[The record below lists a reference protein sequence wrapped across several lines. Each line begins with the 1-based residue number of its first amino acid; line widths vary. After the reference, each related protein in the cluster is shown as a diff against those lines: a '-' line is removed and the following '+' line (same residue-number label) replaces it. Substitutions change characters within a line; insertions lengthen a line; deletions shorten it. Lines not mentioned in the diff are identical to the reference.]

1 MQAILPVVIIIF
13 GSQIQAGPVKTNEC
27 KVGKVGINHP
37 VTISRLK
44 PLNVLQGCV
53 CSGSSTANETVF
65 AINLILPVTLLQVF
79 LHVQPIS
86 ANKTLALFLNSSNQ
100 PFWNVSAIK
109 MPFKIYGS
117 METLVPQHKI
127 RTFQNPEQLK
137 SAMKNCSSI
146 NSFVKFENSAGITI
160 ELREDEMG
168 LSKCEYQPNIS
179 AQNYQDYKVLRDY
192 LEGCVTPDQRIVH
205 QIHIINLIPTNFSNL
220 FGDHKIRSSEKKSVN
235 MDVEFTHGNNCH
247 SVFLVIQ
254 SNQPINLNIGGEVP
268 SFLHLKLSH
277 EINATWPGL
286 NSSVISDLPKASKE
300 LVEWAIKNGFAAT
313 SLTEIPL
320 VDEIKLKCD
329 LHANDV
335 HTLAPQSESPDKY
348 TKSVHCGESD
358 MEIIVSKFRKN
369 SIQQITLLDDNCK
382 GSSNET
388 HFHLKYI
395 PYTEC
400 NTKEI
405 GGNYINKLKVK
416 LYNGTEIMHDVRCPR
431 THDVCDIFKS
441 NIGEKIR
448 ILEHCDFKKT
458 FSKIY
463 NNTTVYGEILFPAI
477 GQQLID
483 ELKLNCSLMPKFNN
497 NSIIKSVLL
506 PKITLAIKNLKPHTT
521 KCNKT
526 EILHTRFQFMFRNLW
541 SPIVEDAIM
550 ECETKMCINL
560 GCFPWNKV
568 TKVLKIDNSRPP
580 RSDCPISPDP
590 TSYRTE
596 RPDSTSYRP
605 GPSGI
610 QGLEMSAVLGIAFGA
625 FVIGALL
632 IAALWYIYSHT
643 GPSEK
648 KPPVTTNPPASENS
662 STNHSISSTQSTPC
676 STSSVA

>member
-1 MQAILPVVIIIF
+1 MQAILPVVVLIIF

-37 VTISRLK
+37 VTISCLK

-53 CSGSSTANETVF
+53 CSDSSSANEVVYV
-65 AINLILPVTLLQVF
+65 INLIPPNLLQIF

-86 ANKTLALFLNSSNQ
+86 ANKTLVLILNSNNLAI
-100 PFWNVSAIK
+100 WNLSAIK
-109 MPFKIYGS
+109 MPFTVYGS
-117 METLVPQHKI
+117 QNTTVLSNVKGI
-127 RTFQNPEQLK
+127 FQNSERLMPTVE
-137 SAMKNCSSI
+137 NCSSI
-146 NSFVKFENSAGITI
+146 NSFVKFENSEGLTI
-160 ELREDEMG
+160 ELREDEMR
-168 LSKCEYQPNIS
+168 LSKCEQQPHIS
-179 AQNYQDYKVLRDY
+179 SQNYLDYKLLQKD
-192 LEGCVTPDQRIVH
+192 LGGCVTPDQHIVH

-220 FGDHKIRSSEKKSVN
+220 FGDHKVRSSEKKSVN

-268 SFLHLKLSH
+268 SLLHLKLSH

-320 VDEIKLKCD
+320 VAEIKLKCD

-335 HTLAPQSESPDKY
+335 HMSALESPDKY
-348 TKSVHCGESD
+348 VNSVHCGESE

-369 SIQQITLLDDNCK
+369 SIQQITLLDNNCK

-388 HFHLKYI
+388 HFHLKYV

-405 GGNYINKLKVK
+405 GDNYVNKLTVK
-416 LYNGTEIMHDVRCPR
+416 LYDGTEIMHDVHCPR
-431 THDVCDIFKS
+431 TQEVCDLVKH
-441 NIGEKIR
+441 NIITESAYIR
-448 ILEHCDFKKT
+448 ILEHCNPKKT
-458 FSKIY
+458 LSKIY
-463 NNTTVYGEILFPAI
+463 NNVTVYGEILHPSI
-477 GQQLID
+477 GQLFNDVKLFDCFLIPR
-483 ELKLNCSLMPKFNN
+483 LTI
-497 NSIIKSVLL
+497 NSIN
-506 PKITLAIKNLKPHTT
+506 KIGLSSTSLAINSLEPRNT
-521 KCNKT
+521 KCEQT
-526 EILHTRFQFMFRNLW
+526 EILHTRFQFVFRNLW

-550 ECETKMCINL
+550 ECKLNACIATMCY
-560 GCFPWNKV
+560 PMEKV
-568 TKVLKIDNSRPP
+568 TKALKIDN
-580 RSDCPISPDP
+580 RSHPGCSKSPDP
-590 TSYRTE
+590 TTYG
-596 RPDSTSYRP
+596 PDSTSYRP
-605 GPSGI
+605 EDPSEI
-610 QGLEMSAVLGIAFGA
+610 KGLEMSAALGIAFGA

-648 KPPVTTNPPASENS
+648 KPPVPTNPPASQNS